1 MKGVGASSPL
11 RDGDP
16 QVVVVAA
23 VGVCQELG
31 EGEDVVRQLGRA
43 VRRQQPRPGVES
55 AQLQP
60 AGGRG
65 QARQQPRHPHRLS
78 GPFRVP
84 SSLL

>member
-1 MKGVGASSPL
+1 M
-11 RDGDP
+11 
-16 QVVVVAA
+16 VAA
-23 VGVCQELG
+23 VGVRQELG

-43 VRRQQPRPGVES
+43 VRRQQPGPGVEP
-55 AQLQP
+55 AELQP

-78 GPFRVP
+78 CPCRVP